1 MISTVNSKARN
12 VDSKIVVEGQLVEN
26 VLKQLESEFSERIT
40 SANTANRAFSGI
52 LNQTTIEEQRESIKK
67 ELTKAMSVSN
77 QTQRLYFIVRSMIMS
92 ILGALITFIIVWHL
106 GTINVIGDLA
116 LGTSTYAVCLAL
128 SRLFDERIVN
138 ISKRIILHLEDHAKF
153 KDFIVN
159 NF

>member
-1 MISTVNSKARN
+1 MINTVNSKARN
-12 VDSKIVVEGQLVEN
+12 VDSKIVEGQLVEN

-40 SANTANRAFSGI
+40 SANTANRASSGI
-52 LNQTTIEEQRESIKK
+52 LNQTTIEEERESIRK

-77 QTQRLYFIVRSMIMS
+77 QAQRLYFIVRSMIMS

-106 GTINVIGDLA
+106 GTINVTGDFA
-116 LGTSTYAVCLAL
+116 LGISTYAVCLTL

-138 ISKRIILHLEDHAKF
+138 ISKRIILHLEDHTKF
-153 KDFIVN
+153 RDFIVN

>member
-52 LNQTTIEEQRESIKK
+52 LNQTTIAEQRESIKK